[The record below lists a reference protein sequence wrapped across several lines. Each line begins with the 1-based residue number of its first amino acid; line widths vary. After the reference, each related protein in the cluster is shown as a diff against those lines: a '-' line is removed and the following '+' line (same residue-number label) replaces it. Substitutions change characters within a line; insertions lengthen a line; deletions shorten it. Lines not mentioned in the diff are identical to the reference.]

1 MLRILLIGSFLL
13 PVTLCLGQDSTALL
27 RDSLVFKGELIS
39 WLNVNPANE
48 LPFAAGLRYLPQLNY
63 RLPLPTPRHSAATAH
78 RQPRALRGNRLFDI
92 EASANIFAN
101 ANFRPFDSLRTNGLL
116 KPYRLWA
123 RYSGP
128 QWEVRAGLQKINFG
142 SAILLRPLMW
152 FDQIDPRD
160 PIQFTD
166 GVWGVLGRYYFLNN
180 ANLWLWGLYGN
191 HQRRGWDLA
200 PTSSRRPEWG
210 GRFQQPL
217 PKGEMALSVH
227 HRQADTRSLESLM
240 PAHAAAPETRLGFDV
255 KMDWAVGCWLEASWT
270 ANHRDLGAY
279 RHQEMLNLG
288 IDYTWGIG
296 NGLYMAA
303 EQLLVSY
310 DEQAFRFSRTN
321 SLSLLSLSYPIGF
334 FDNLGA
340 MVYYDWSNDAL
351 YRFVNWRKQWNNATL
366 FVMAYWNPQDSRLPT
381 QSSTQNPYS
390 GAGVQ
395 IIFLWNH

>member
-1 MLRILLIGSFLL
+1 MFRILIIGLFLL
-13 PVTLCLGQDSTALL
+13 SSTHCLAQDSTALL
-27 RDSLVFKGELIS
+27 RDSLVFKGQLIT
-39 WLNVNPANE
+39 WLNANLANE
-48 LPFAAGLRYLPQLNY
+48 LPLAAGLRYLPQLNY
-63 RLPLPTPRHSAATAH
+63 RLPHTVTANRTPPTAH
-78 RQPRALRGNRLFDI
+78 RQPHTAPRLFDL
-92 EASANIFAN
+92 EASANIFAA
-101 ANFRPFDSLRTNGLL
+101 ANLRPFDSLNATGLI
-116 KPYRLWA
+116 KPYRLWV

-128 QWEVRAGLQKINFG
+128 QWEIRAGLQKINFG
-142 SAILLRPLMW
+142 SATLLRPLMW

-166 GVWGVLGRYYFLNN
+166 GVWGLLGRYYFLNN

-200 PTSSRRPEWG
+200 PTAKYRPEWG
-210 GRFQQPL
+210 ARFQQPL
-217 PKGEMALSVH
+217 PKGEMALSLH
-227 HRQADTRSLESLM
+227 HRHADTRSLEPLL

-270 ANHRDLGAY
+270 ANHRNLGAY

-296 NGLYMAA
+296 NGLYIAA
-303 EQLLVSY
+303 EQLLVAT
-310 DEQAFRFSRTN
+310 DTRAFRLARTN

-340 MVYYDWSNDAL
+340 MIYYDWSNNAL
-351 YRFVNWRKQWNNATL
+351 YRFVNWRKQWNNGTL
-366 FVMAYWNPQDSRLPT
+366 FVMAYWNPKNSSLPT

-395 IIFLWNH
+395 IMYLWNH

>member
-13 PVTLCLGQDSTALL
+13 PATLCLGQDSTALL

-48 LPFAAGLRYLPQLNY
+48 LPFAAGVRYLPQLNY
-63 RLPLPTPRHSAATAH
+63 RLPLRTANRQLH
-78 RQPRALRGNRLFDI
+78 TAYRQPRALRGNRLFDI

-128 QWEVRAGLQKINFG
+128 QWEIRAGLQKINFG
-142 SAILLRPLMW
+142 SATLLRPLMW

-310 DEQAFRFSRTN
+310 DAQAFRFSRTN

-366 FVMAYWNPQDSRLPT
+366 FVMAYWNPQDSSLPT